1 MNIIT
6 SRLLAF
12 LFLVLLLPAVRAE
25 EREVART
32 LTLDQLVATA
42 LAENPQLQAMRA
54 KWEAMQERPAQQT
67 APPNPMLTY
76 SGMDM
81 TERGW
86 WPNTNEKRFMIE
98 QSFPWFGKLK
108 LKGKVAGKEAEAMQR
123 EYETMA
129 REVVM
134 MVKETYA
141 DLYGVQQARFFVRG
155 EAAVL
160 SNMLNTAETMYA
172 TGGRSQ
178 QDVLKAQTEVTMLRQ
193 KLLTYDEQDVTLQ
206 AKLNQLLNRPINSA
220 TGLAV
225 TAPADIS
232 TGELNQLLALAAGN
246 RAEIKKADAD
256 LQRGQYER
264 DLMRKEFWPDYKLGL
279 EYRNFRQGD
288 DMVMF
293 TVGVELPLWR
303 SKYRAGE
310 REAEKMIA
318 ASRAT
323 RVAAEQQTAFDVRDA
338 HFKLQT
344 ARRTLELYR
353 KELIPQ
359 AELRFKASD
368 ADYRTG
374 KGDFMDLLE
383 SERFLLDA
391 RVMTAMAEATVGMQL
406 ARLERAVGINLEEK
420 K

>member
-1 MNIIT
+1 MNTIT
-6 SRLLAF
+6 SRLLAI
-12 LFLVLLLPAVRAE
+12 LFLALPVTGGAE
-25 EREVART
+25 PREIAAS
-32 LTLDQLVATA
+32 LTLDQAVTA
-42 LAENPQLQAMRA
+42 ALRDNAQLQAMRLKA
-54 KWEAMQERPAQQT
+54 EAMSDRPVQERT
-67 APPNPMLTY
+67 PPNPMLSY
-76 SGMDM
+76 AGMDM
-81 TERGW
+81 TARGS
-86 WPNTNEKRFMIE
+86 WPNTNEKRVMLE
-98 QSFPWFGKLK
+98 QTFPWFGKLA

-141 DLYGVQQARFFVRG
+141 DLYGVQQARLFVRG
-155 EAAVL
+155 EEAVL
-160 SNMLNTAETMYA
+160 SNMLTTAESMYA

-193 KLLTYDEQDVTLQ
+193 KLLTYDEQEVTLQ
-206 AKLNQLLNRPINSA
+206 AKLNQLLSRPVNTA

-225 TAPADIS
+225 TPPADS
-232 TGELNQLLALAAGN
+232 DTGELNQLLALAAGS

-256 LQRGQYER
+256 IQRSQYER
-264 DLMRKEFWPDYKLGL
+264 DVMRKEYWPDYKLGL

-293 TVGVELPLWR
+293 TVGVELPIWR

-318 ASRAT
+318 STRAART
-323 RVAAEQQTAFDVRDA
+323 AAEQQTEFDVRDA

-359 AELRFKASD
+359 AEMRFKASD

-391 RVMTAMAEATVGMQL
+391 RVMAAMAEASVGMQL
-406 ARLERAVGINLEEK
+406 ARLERAVGTDLENK